1 MTLSSEGT
9 TLIAAQTTGRIC
21 LALEVEPAYVDVAIK
36 RWQAFTGEEAKLEA
50 TGQPFEA
57 VAEDRLVEEAEEV

>member
-1 MTLSSEGT
+1 MELDP
-9 TLIAAQTTGRIC
+9 L
-21 LALEVEPAYVDVAIK
+21 YVDVAIK